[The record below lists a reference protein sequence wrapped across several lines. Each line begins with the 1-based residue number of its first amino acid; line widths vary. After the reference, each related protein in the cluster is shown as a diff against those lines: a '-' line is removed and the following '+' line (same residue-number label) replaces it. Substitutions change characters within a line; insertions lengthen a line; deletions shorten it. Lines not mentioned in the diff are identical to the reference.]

1 MPQTTRVQKYQKLR
15 DEIDQMTDTFDAK
28 GANNTNSP
36 SPAKKTLETTLTGNR
51 PLTDTITRGTV
62 NIPIEDIIKT
72 HTQITNDGSFLSE
85 EQLALE
91 DEKNRRWSIIGTVVT
106 IVVIVSLVIAI
117 ALLLWRFAK
126 S

>member
-15 DEIDQMTDTFDAK
+15 EEIDQLGDTS
-28 GANNTNSP
+28 GAGVSP
-36 SPAKKTLETTLTGNR
+36 SGNTLISSKTSSEKTISDNR

-62 NIPIEDIIKT
+62 NIPIDDLIKT
-72 HTQITNDGSFLSE
+72 HSQITKDESFLTD
-85 EQLALE
+85 EQIALE
-91 DEKNRRWSIIGTVVT
+91 DEKNRRWSIIGTIAT
-106 IVVIVSLVIAI
+106 IIVIVSLVIAI

>member
-15 DEIDQMTDTFDAK
+15 DEIDQMTDTLEAK
-28 GANNTNSP
+28 GTHTTNPAMTTKKSP
-36 SPAKKTLETTLTGNR
+36 DTTISGSR

-72 HTQITNDGSFLSE
+72 HTQITKDESFLTE